1 MTEPMSAVAMEPRPQ
16 TPGVS
21 GEMASKRRTR
31 SRRFPAFP
39 ALVWIVVLAC
49 AIASPLLAPH
59 SPTDQS
65 LTQRLLPPFWMD
77 GGSTTNLLGTDNLG
91 RDVLSRLIYGARV
104 TVIVS
109 VLAVTLSAAIGTLMG
124 LIAGYYGKWVDTLLM
139 RMVDFQV
146 AFPALLFGVML
157 ASMSKP
163 GLRNV
168 IIIIVLFTW
177 APFARLVRAET
188 LALRDRE
195 FVQLAKV
202 ANLRPWGIMIR
213 HLFPNILSTAMVLAT
228 LNLSVVIL
236 FEAAL
241 SFLGLGVMPPSVSW
255 GLMLS
260 DGRQYLTV
268 AWWLVTFPGLAIVA
282 VTLAGNL
289 FGDWLRDRLDP
300 HLAHGR

>member
-1 MTEPMSAVAMEPRPQ
+1 MLAADAEQETLVRRRARARR
-16 TPGVS
+16 
-21 GEMASKRRTR
+21 KR
-31 SRRFPAFP
+31 RRFPIVPVA
-39 ALVWIVVLAC
+39 VWVVVLAC
-49 AIASPLLAPH
+49 ALFSPLLAPD
-59 SPTDQS
+59 SPTEQT
-65 LTQRLLPPFWMD
+65 LTARLKPPFFLH
-77 GGSTTNLLGTDNLG
+77 GGSTSHLLGTDNLG

-104 TVIVS
+104 TVIVA
-109 VLAVTLSAAIGTLMG
+109 VLAVTLSAAIGTIIG

-139 RMVDFQV
+139 RIVDFQV
-146 AFPALLFGVML
+146 ALPALLFGVMV
-157 ASMSKP
+157 ATTTKP

-168 IIIIVLFTW
+168 IVIIVLFTW
-177 APFARLVRAET
+177 APFARLVRAEA

-202 ANLRPWGIMIR
+202 ANLRGWKVMLK
-213 HLFPNILSTAMVLAT
+213 HVFPNVLSTAMVLAT

-241 SFLGLGVMPPSVSW
+241 SFLGLGIMPPSVSW

-268 AWWLVTFPGLAIVA
+268 AWWLVTWPGIAIVA
-282 VTLAGNL
+282 VALSGNL

-300 HLAHGR
+300 HLVHGR